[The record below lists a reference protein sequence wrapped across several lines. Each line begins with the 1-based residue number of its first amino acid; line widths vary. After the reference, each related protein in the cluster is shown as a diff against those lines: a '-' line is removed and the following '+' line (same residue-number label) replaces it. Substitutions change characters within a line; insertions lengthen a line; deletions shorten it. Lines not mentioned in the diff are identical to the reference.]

1 MADNI
6 KWLREL
12 AEKGGKGVV
21 DNIDAR
27 ALGRIADELAY
38 LLYFYQNADFG
49 PAHTSVVDYINEGYT
64 DEEGKEIPEGYTIN
78 S

>member
-1 MADNI
+1 MTNNV

-27 ALGRIADELAY
+27 ALGRVADELEY
-38 LLYFYQNADFG
+38 LTHFRLEADFG
-49 PAHTSVVDYINEGYT
+49 PAHEDVVGMINEEY
-64 DEEGKEIPEGYTIN
+64 DKPLPEGWEG
-78 S
+78 